1 MSQTT
6 QVKPERKRVSITSK
20 RQFTIPQK
28 FFTQLGFG
36 KEAFCT
42 LGDGMLI
49 IQPAQSV
56 DDGEFSEQIL
66 SDLIREGFTG
76 ETLLDEFKKRRNK
89 IRPAVE
95 SLLAEA
101 KAVARGKG
109 EYSTYSDILGSEE

>member
-1 MSQTT
+1 MSQATRT
-6 QVKPERKRVSITSK
+6 VPERKRVSITSK

-49 IQPAQSV
+49 IQPARQT

-66 SDLIREGFTG
+66 ADLVNEGFSG
-76 ETLLDEFKKRRNK
+76 KALLDEFKIRRQK

-95 SLLAEA
+95 SLLAVA
-101 KAVARGKG
+101 KAAAMGKE
-109 EYSTYSDILGSEE
+109 EYSTYGDIFGSEE

>member
-1 MSQTT
+1 MSQIT
-6 QVKPERKRVSITSK
+6 QAMPERKRVSITSK

-49 IQPAQSV
+49 IQPARQT

-66 SDLIREGFTG
+66 ADLVSEGFTG
-76 ETLLDEFKKRRNK
+76 KALLEEFKSRRKK

-95 SLLAEA
+95 SMLAAA
-101 KAVARGKG
+101 KAAALGNG
-109 EYSTYSDILGSEE
+109 EYSTYGDIFGGEE